1 MRVPSSETVDGAA
14 SAAFSEVERERLRM
28 LEWRC
33 RRGMKE
39 LDLLLTRYLKKHFVQ
54 ATSEEQAAFVEFLEL
69 PDPEIAGYLVAGHV
83 PEDPRRAALCRALL
97 EPD

>member
-1 MRVPSSETVDGAA
+1 MDGAA
-14 SAAFSEVERERLRM
+14 SATFSEVARERLRK

-39 LDLLLTRYLKKHFVQ
+39 LDLLLTRYLKERYAQ
-54 ATSEEQAAFVEFLEL
+54 ASSEEQADFIEFLEL
-69 PDPEIAGYLVAGHV
+69 PDPEIAGYLVAGDV

-97 EPD
+97 QSN